1 MCRGTQNYEV
11 RKERWKDTRSH
22 VSWLLFS
29 CEMAASRPNIY
40 DFWTSIFDQPYFL
53 PIMYSIYFSTV
64 SKRSYRSPVLTCPRS
79 FSRAPPLTLF
89 DFYLKLLPP
98 ASFLASH
105 PLPHRSVATYPNFY
119 LLSFF
124 SFSLFFFFFFFT
136 PCAPICLCS
145 ELERGRARRILI
157 RAETCLADANGWQTC
172 TARITL
178 AQTNFQTE
186 IAYLSS
192 SPVR

>member
-1 MCRGTQNYEV
+1 
-11 RKERWKDTRSH
+11 
-22 VSWLLFS
+22 
-29 CEMAASRPNIY
+29 
-40 DFWTSIFDQPYFL
+40 
-53 PIMYSIYFSTV
+53 MYSIYFSTA

-79 FSRAPPLTLF
+79 FSRAPSLTLF

-105 PLPHRSVATYPNFY
+105 PLPHRPVATYPNFY

-124 SFSLFFFFFFFT
+124 FLFFFSFFFFFT
-136 PCAPICLCS
+136 SCAPICLCS

-178 AQTNFQTE
+178 AQTNFRTE

-192 SPVR
+192 FLVR